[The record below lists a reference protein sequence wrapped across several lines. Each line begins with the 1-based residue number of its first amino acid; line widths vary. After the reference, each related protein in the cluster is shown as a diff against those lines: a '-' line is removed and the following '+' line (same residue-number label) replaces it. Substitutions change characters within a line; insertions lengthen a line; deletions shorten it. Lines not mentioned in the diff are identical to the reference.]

1 MRIVIKIGTSTLAY
15 ETGLLNI
22 RRVEELCRVMSDLK
36 NAGNE
41 IILISSGAIGMGVG
55 KLGLKSRPTDIPTKQ
70 AAAAVG
76 QCELMYTYD
85 KLFGEYNHT
94 VAQILLTGEDIENKN
109 RRENFRNTIF
119 RLLAL
124 GTLPIINEND
134 TVATNEIVIG
144 DNDTLAA
151 IVAANADADLL
162 VLLSDIDGLYT
173 SDPHKN
179 PNAELLPVVEQLTP
193 EILSLAEGNGT
204 ALGTGG
210 MKTKLHAAKIAMDAG
225 IDMIIANGAEP
236 MVLYNI
242 VDGKS
247 FGTRFVGKRT
257 V

>member
-1 MRIVIKIGTSTLAY
+1 M
-15 ETGLLNI
+15 
-22 RRVEELCRVMSDLK
+22 
-36 NAGNE
+36 
-41 IILISSGAIGMGVG
+41 
-55 KLGLKSRPTDIPTKQ
+55 
-70 AAAAVG
+70 
-76 QCELMYTYD
+76 
-85 KLFGEYNHT
+85 
-94 VAQILLTGEDIENKN
+94 TGEDIENKN

-193 EILSLAEGNGT
+193 EILSLAEGKGT

>member
-1 MRIVIKIGTSTLAY
+1 
-15 ETGLLNI
+15 
-22 RRVEELCRVMSDLK
+22 
-36 NAGNE
+36 
-41 IILISSGAIGMGVG
+41 
-55 KLGLKSRPTDIPTKQ
+55 
-70 AAAAVG
+70 
-76 QCELMYTYD
+76 MYTYD

-193 EILSLAEGNGT
+193 EILSLAEGKGT